1 MAIASGGLKYS
12 LYDTDDPLQLEF
24 VEAVKV
30 DQEPKGLEFVPLSV
44 TSALRNGFAIL
55 DGNLYDTWSRPKKLY
70 CLTKQHL
77 MLPKQALLA
86 AYASLRVSGH
96 DAESV
101 FGAASLWPGLSHRLE
116 VIPLPNSL
124 NDNGH
129 YKHIIFINDSKA
141 PVL

>member
-1 MAIASGGLKYS
+1 MSITSEGVKYS

-30 DQEPKGLEFVPLSV
+30 NQEPKELEFLPLSV
-44 TSALRNGFAIL
+44 TSVPCTGFAIL
-55 DGNLYDTWSRPKKLY
+55 DGNLYDTWSRSKKQF

-86 AYASLRVSGH
+86 AYASLRVLDH

-116 VIPLPNSL
+116 VIPQPNSR
-124 NDNGH
+124 NENGN
-129 YKHIIFINDSKA
+129 YKDIMFINDSKA